1 MPFGYMEIISYLSL
15 MEKWK
20 YINNDYLVSNLGKV
34 KSLPRNGTIN
44 AERILKHKIN
54 KVGYNSVYIGKW
66 KLVHR
71 LVAEAFITN
80 SDNKPFVDHIDNNK
94 SNNSIDNLRWVTM
107 EENNKH
113 RYDCGRANQYTL
125 YNQKNKP

>member
-1 MPFGYMEIISYLSL
+1 MPFGYMEIISYLNL

>member
-1 MPFGYMEIISYLSL
+1 MEIISYLRL

-20 YINNDYLVSNLGKV
+20 YINNNYLVSNLGKV
-34 KSLPRNGTIN
+34 KSLSRNGTIN
-44 AERILKHKIN
+44 KERILKHKIN

-80 SDNKPFVDHIDNNK
+80 TDNKPFVDHIDHNK